1 VGVDGITVSGS
12 HAYIANQ
19 NNGTVSV
26 CSIGANGG
34 LSGCAAY
41 PLGTQPT
48 DVVVSG
54 SRAYI
59 DDASGYIYLCAVGV
73 AGDLTTC
80 TTNVGITFSF
90 GIQIAI
96 H

>member
-1 VGVDGITVSGS
+1 V
-12 HAYIANQ
+12 
-19 NNGTVSV
+19 
-26 CSIGANGG
+26 
-34 LSGCAAY
+34 
-41 PLGTQPT
+41 GTQPT

-59 DDASGYIYLCAVGV
+59 DDASGNIYLCAIGG